1 MDDGAGLKSSDE
13 NPRVF
18 WAEGYRQQ
26 AAGKEQEA
34 EAEQWC
40 EQLIRDVQ

>member
-1 MDDGAGLKSSDE
+1 MTTRGLKASDE
-13 NPRVF
+13 TPQGVL
-18 WAEGYRQQ
+18 AEGQRQQ

-40 EQLIRDVQ
+40 EQLIRELE